1 MRGSKQC
8 RWRCWSALPGDK
20 NEKLIKMLRNMHGT
34 ISTGYRVGC
43 GPRPQRLQ
51 FVQLP
56 HSLTPSLLSLSPA
69 PLAFGKHCVQFM
81 CCLWQDSPAFGSLCG
96 IVRIL
101 CIRPTTAV
109 TTTTITTAIL
119 TTTTLPSVTRTTTI
133 RLTTTHS
140 RCQLQKR
147 FKMFAQSLIRLSNL
161 HLFFLCNRF
170 LAIRVTI
177 FSVL

>member
-1 MRGSKQC
+1 MWPKT
-8 RWRCWSALPGDK
+8 A
-20 NEKLIKMLRNMHGT
+20 T
-34 ISTGYRVGC
+34 IAIRTVAA
-43 GPRPQRLQ
+43 
-51 FVQLP
+51 
-56 HSLTPSLLSLSPA
+56 SLTPSLLSLSSA

-109 TTTTITTAIL
+109 TTTTITTA
-119 TTTTLPSVTRTTTI
+119 TTLPSVTSTTTI

-140 RCQLQKR
+140 RCQLQKG
-147 FKMFAQSLIRLSNL
+147 FKMFAQSLIQQTNL